1 MSARLRKATPRL
13 AALALLALA
22 VLLALGT
29 FVHTDDG
36 CAVERHCLACRF
48 ALHTAEGAAAIATG
62 PPTLDSSED
71 VGPPRTERRG
81 CGQSVVRTT
90 RGPPAA

>member
-22 VLLALGT
+22 VLLVLGT

-48 ALHTAEGAAAIATG
+48 ALHTAEGAASITIG
-62 PPTLDSSED
+62 PLTLDPSEE
-71 VGPPRTERRG
+71 VRPARTERRAS
-81 CGQSVVRTT
+81 GQTVVRTT